1 MTRIEYNQVTWY
13 SKLVAVALF
22 VGVFAF
28 AFYLGREFGIAT
40 EGIRQISNASVVGIL
55 NEVTYSCKNNRMIQA
70 RFRPRIVH
78 ITLSD
83 GRSISLTQT
92 VSASGARY
100 ANLNESL
107 IFWNKGNTAFIQEGS
122 KTTYQDC
129 TEQ

>member
-1 MTRIEYNQVTWY
+1 M
-13 SKLVAVALF
+13 AVALF

-40 EGIRQISNASVVGIL
+40 EGIKQISNASVVGIL
-55 NEVTYSCKNNRMIQA
+55 NETTYSCSNNRMIQA
-70 RFRPRIVH
+70 RFRPRTVGV
-78 ITLSD
+78 TLSD
-83 GRSISLTQT
+83 GRSLTLTQT

-100 ANLNESL
+100 ANTNESL
-107 IFWNKGNTAFIQEGS
+107 VFWNKGTTAFIQEDG